1 VFHNEDPDVIGNLMT
16 QKIVVDGRNC
26 LDAVAWKA
34 AGFRYRGMG
43 RA

>member
-1 VFHNEDPDVIGNLMT
+1 MA
-16 QKIVVDGRNC
+16 QKLVVDGRNC
-26 LDAVAWKA
+26 LDADAWKA